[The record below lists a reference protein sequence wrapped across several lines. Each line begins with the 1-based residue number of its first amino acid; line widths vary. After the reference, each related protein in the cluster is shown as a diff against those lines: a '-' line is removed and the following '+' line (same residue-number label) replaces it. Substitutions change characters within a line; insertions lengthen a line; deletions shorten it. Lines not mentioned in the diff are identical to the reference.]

1 MMSTQPR
8 FQMKIAA
15 LALGCCLAGALLP
28 AANVAEEM
36 AQTRAFTGAKQWAKG
51 RDGYMKLLS
60 SRLEELTAEQAVG
73 CYSSL
78 VRACKKMKPV
88 DVDTMLRGLDALLLK
103 PDLSP
108 SRTFGD
114 ALNGAVWAIWVA
126 GAQEQAAEV
135 IGKLLAYTEGKPI
148 GGPAMYV
155 VMVSKLMK
163 EGKAVEA
170 ANLCYE
176 VGRMEDPVG
185 ALNSWSCPQ
194 FIKALVAG
202 AKVDGNW
209 GRAAAG
215 WACAMD
221 LWDAKDVKY
230 DGRGNSPVFAAFR
243 RGILPHIKK
252 AEAAEEI
259 AQLVAQRIPAAVRNP
274 LKSHELQKA
283 VVMAYVQVGQKEKA
297 MAAIKTLY
305 QACPANRFDMTVT
318 EIAGMLKKMDGSIAR
333 ANRFLDYVKFGT
345 VGPDGKPG
353 TEDDTVDPFPTVRAK
368 MPPEVANAY
377 KEAIEDEWADTW
389 EDKRCLSALY
399 RYMDEPAEALKCLA
413 EAFALAPMEPE
424 PLQLVAGD
432 MTNVLIQLSGNPAD
446 GDKLGQFL
454 KYGKEGRDGK
464 AGTDDDLTDPRKP
477 YL

>member
-1 MMSTQPR
+1 MSTQPR
-8 FQMKIAA
+8 FQMKVAV
-15 LALGCCLAGALLP
+15 LALGCCLAGALLS

-36 AQTRAFTGAKQWAKG
+36 PQARALVGAKQWAKA
-51 RDGYMKLLS
+51 RDGHMKLLS
-60 SRLEELTAEQAVG
+60 SRLEELTVKQAAN
-73 CYSSL
+73 CYKGL
-78 VRACKKMKPV
+78 VDACKEMKPV

-108 SRTFGD
+108 SKTFGG
-114 ALNGAVWAIWVA
+114 ALDGAWWAIWNA
-126 GAQEQAAEV
+126 GAQDQAADV
-135 IGKLLAYTEGKPI
+135 IGKVLAYTEGKPI
-148 GGPAMYV
+148 GGPAIYAIS
-155 VMVSKLMK
+155 VMRLMEK
-163 EGKAVEA
+163 GKAVEA
-170 ANLCYE
+170 ADLCYR
-176 VGRMEDPVG
+176 VGRMENPMG
-185 ALNSWSCPQ
+185 TLNSWSCPV
-194 FIKALVAG
+194 FIKALAAG
-202 AKVDGNW
+202 AKVDGDW

-221 LWDAKDVKY
+221 QWDEKISKY
-230 DGRGNSPVFAAFR
+230 DSRGNSPVFAAFHTS
-243 RGILPHIKK
+243 ILSNIKK
-252 AEAAEEI
+252 AETADEI
-259 AQLVAQRIPAAVRNP
+259 AQLAAKRIPAAVRNP
-274 LKSHELQKA
+274 VLSHELQK
-283 VVMAYVQVGQKEKA
+283 VVVLAYVQVGQKEKA

-318 EIAGMLKKMDGSIAR
+318 QIASMLKKMDGSIAR

-353 TEDDTVDPFPTVRAK
+353 TEDDTVDPFPTARAK

-413 EAFALAPMEPE
+413 EAFVLAPMEPE

-446 GDKLGQFL
+446 GEKLGQFL